1 MQWWK
6 VVGAAAFVGV
16 AATGVLVAR
25 AERRHHDYTPEEIH
39 ERLRARAAEALEGEA
54 LRDEAPAPGDVAE
67 VLASETPTS
76 ELPVGEV
83 RSGEARSDEARSDEA
98 QSGEAQPGSV
108 EAEAGTPPSE
118 PGAPPTDVRR
128 RLVTQVNRVRTRLG
142 LRRRP
147 TPRRKARAAQA

>member
-25 AERRHHDYTPEEIH
+25 SERRHHDYTPEEIH
-39 ERLRARAAEALEGEA
+39 ERLQARAAEALEGEVS
-54 LRDEAPAPGDVAE
+54 DGEAPALDAE
-67 VLASETPTS
+67 VLA
-76 ELPVGEV
+76 
-83 RSGEARSDEARSDEA
+83 
-98 QSGEAQPGSV
+98 GEAQTADIPAGEDQPGETPPGTV
-108 EAEAGTPPSE
+108 DAEAGTPPSE
-118 PGAPPTDVRR
+118 PAAPPADVRR

-147 TPRRKARAAQA
+147 TPRRKARAQA

>member
-54 LRDEAPAPGDVAE
+54 LGDEALGGEELAPGDDAEVPAAETLASDLPAPG
-67 VLASETPTS
+67 
-76 ELPVGEV
+76 
-83 RSGEARSDEARSDEA
+83 
-98 QSGEAQPGSV
+98 AQPGETPLGGGGS
-108 EAEAGTPPSE
+108 EAGAPPSE
-118 PGAPPTDVRR
+118 QQAPPVHMRR